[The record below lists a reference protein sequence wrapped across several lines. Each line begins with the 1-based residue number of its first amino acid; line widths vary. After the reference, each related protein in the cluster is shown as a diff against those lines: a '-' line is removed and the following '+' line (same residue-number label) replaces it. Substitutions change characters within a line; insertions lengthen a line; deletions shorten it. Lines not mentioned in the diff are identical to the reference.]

1 MRKSEP
7 LLKPKETI
15 APAKMQLVYTN
26 DNLPKGLNVNSVLTE
41 KEVSIH
47 FNWKRRTLSNY
58 RSYYQQSGGNIKVGP
73 KWIRYGVKTI
83 RYVVKDILRASAGL
97 LWTEPYP
104 EFYNPVNPKPKK
116 N

>member
-1 MRKSEP
+1 MSKPEQ
-7 LLKPKETI
+7 LLKPEETI
-15 APAKMQLVYTN
+15 TPAKMQLVYTN

-47 FNWKRRTLSNY
+47 FNWKNRTLSNY
-58 RSYYQQSGGNIKVGP
+58 RQYYQQSGGKMRVGP

-104 EFYNPVNPKPKK
+104 ELYKPLNTKPKK
-116 N
+116 H